1 MKARKMIRT
10 VRMTT
15 MFNTNGYGVFDECGE
30 LDKFFPVCIN
40 ATESIDRFDTVEI
53 STEFFQHLA
62 MLQNLGVS
70 IVFKT

>member
-1 MKARKMIRT
+1 MKTRKMIRK
-10 VRMTT
+10 VQMIT
-15 MFNTNGYGVFDECGE
+15 MFNTRGFGVFDECGE
-30 LDKFFPVCIN
+30 LDKFYPARIN
-40 ATESIDRFDTVEI
+40 DLFDTVEI